1 MAVPIAAAQ
10 HEDHAR
16 ASCTVRASASRARA
30 ARPLER
36 QPDILADQ
44 AHDLLT
50 DARCSA
56 GSPVHTTIWISEAVI
71 VIHWPFL
78 LGGWAGHALVRRA
91 GPPELEGHL
100 NGRAAGLLGA

>member
-1 MAVPIAAAQ
+1 M
-10 HEDHAR
+10 
-16 ASCTVRASASRARA
+16 
-30 ARPLER
+30 
-36 QPDILADQ
+36 
-44 AHDLLT
+44 
-50 DARCSA
+50 
-56 GSPVHTTIWISEAVI
+56 WISEAVI